1 MKEQNV
7 KGSAGDRAPQRIR
20 DRVVAVQTR
29 INPAPAVANPT
40 ADSWKRYCACRLQHF
55 ASGR

>member
-1 MKEQNV
+1 MKELNG
-7 KGSAGDRAPQRIR
+7 KGSTPDRSSQRIR

-29 INPAPAVANPT
+29 ANPAPAVANPST
-40 ADSWKRYCACRLQHF
+40 DSWKRYCACRLQHF